1 MKRFALILAGVA
13 LVGCSHNDTSSC
25 PACDPKAAPTA
36 QPTPAVSEAPM
47 TPAVPATPAVAAT
60 PPAHATP
67 AVPATLEVPA
77 TPAVP
82 PTPPVPAA
90 PAVAKDKPIFEL
102 AQDDKIYVFGS
113 LAAMQS
119 FQSGQAQPKVV
130 EKPAFTP
137 SGKTVVIEAA
147 DDTEAAQLTASF
159 VKQHPA
165 PAKP

>member
-1 MKRFALILAGVA
+1 MKRFALILAGIA
-13 LVGCSHNDTSSC
+13 LAGCGHNENASC
-25 PACDPKAAPTA
+25 PACDAGVAPQA
-36 QPTPAVSEAPM
+36 QPTLAAPSKPVVAEAPASPAAPA
-47 TPAVPATPAVAAT
+47 TPAVPATP
-60 PPAHATP
+60 P
-67 AVPATLEVPA
+67 VPAAPAAPA
-77 TPAVP
+77 TPA
-82 PTPPVPAA
+82 VPAA

-147 DDTEAAQLTASF
+147 DDTEANQLTAGF